1 MEFQRLTDFVGM
13 KESPAVSPDG
23 KMVAFVSLINGRRQ
37 IWIRLLAGGVPLQV
51 TRDDSDHDQPRWT
64 PDASTLLYYSPSAS
78 PAEQGALWEIAAL
91 GGPPRRVASAL
102 GGGDVSHDGRRI
114 ALFQSSADHIE
125 LVTMARDGSQRV
137 CVARVSPEC
146 IYRSP
151 RWSPDDRLLAFQRDS
166 LAFANSLEIVPA
178 VGGEP
183 REVARSAWLHGSR
196 GYQTGPV
203 SSIAPREGARCSIR
217 PYSI

>member
-1 MEFQRLTDFVGM
+1 MAGVGDVTDAALRQAAIARDVEFQRLTDFVGM

-23 KMVAFVSLINGRRQ
+23 KMVAFVTLINGRRQ

-51 TRDDSDHDQPRWT
+51 TRDDSDHHQPRWT

-78 PAEQGALWEIAAL
+78 PAERGALWEIAAL

-125 LVTMARDGSQRV
+125 LVTMARDGSQRT
-137 CVARVSPEC
+137 CVTRVSPEC
-146 IYRSP
+146 TLSITALVTRRPPAGISARQSRVHQLP
-151 RWSPDDRLLAFQRDS
+151 RDRAGR
-166 LAFANSLEIVPA
+166 
-178 VGGEP
+178 
-183 REVARSAWLHGSR
+183 RR
-196 GYQTGPV
+196 G
-203 SSIAPREGARCSIR
+203 AA
-217 PYSI
+217 